1 MSSADLLNR
10 LRNYVRPNQ
19 ETGWPPFVW
28 LFYLGFLFIPAT
40 SHEED
45 RRWLWPTLLTIPPFL
60 VLYFRHLRRRVSG
73 SSVELLGIALLCY
86 ALTPVNPYANTY
98 LTYSAAFAPFTL
110 KGLIRPLSL
119 TAALLG
125 IHAAE
130 VLLLRGSFPLIVI
143 TVLVCVVCCVGNS
156 FVVEKMSKNIVLKLS
171 QEEIRRL
178 AAVAERE
185 RIGRDLH
192 DLLGHT
198 LSLIALKGELAG
210 KLLDR
215 NRDAAARE
223 VAEVTNI
230 AREALKQVR
239 IAVTG
244 IRSVGLE
251 AELASSRAL
260 LECSGVMVTCHRD
273 GAMLPAEIETTLAMI
288 LREATT
294 NVHRHAGATQARIEV
309 ARDCEAALL
318 VVTDNGRGGLSKRG
332 NGLEGIGE
340 RVHSL
345 GGSFEIESPRGQG
358 TTLRVRLPMG
368 FSASGAPI
376 AISTDAVPSAGFASC
391 PSVTSELNMPRDETP
406 CSAGSGAAHT

>member
-19 ETGWPPFVW
+19 ERGWPPFVW
-28 LFYLGFLFIPAT
+28 LFYLAFLFMPAI

-45 RRWLWPTLLTIPPFL
+45 RGWLWPTLLTIPPFF
-60 VLYFRHLRRRVSG
+60 VLYFRHFRRRMSG
-73 SSVELLGIALLCY
+73 IFVELLGIALLCY
-86 ALTPVNPYANTY
+86 ALTPFNLYANTY

-119 TAALLG
+119 TAALLA
-125 IHAAE
+125 INTAE
-130 VLLLRGSFPLIVI
+130 VLLIRGSIPLAAI

-156 FVVEKMSKNIVLKLS
+156 FVVEKMSKNIALKLS

-210 KLLDR
+210 KLLER

-239 IAVTG
+239 TAVTG

-251 AELASSRAL
+251 AELVSSRAL

-273 GAMLPAEIETTLAMI
+273 GALFPAEIETTLAMI

-294 NVHRHAGATQARIEV
+294 NVHRHAGATQARIDV
-309 ARDCEAALL
+309 VRDCEAALL
-318 VVTDNGRGGLSKRG
+318 VVTDDGRGGLSKRG

-340 RVHSL
+340 RVCSL
-345 GGSFEIESPRGQG
+345 GGSLEIESPRGRG

-368 FSASGAPI
+368 ISASGAPT
-376 AISTDAVPSAGFASC
+376 AISTDAVPSAGSASC
-391 PSVTSELNMPRDETP
+391 PSVTSELRTLCDETP
-406 CSAGSGAAHT
+406 CSAGNGATPT

>member
-1 MSSADLLNR
+1 MSPADLLNR

-19 ETGWPPFVW
+19 ERGWPPFVW
-28 LFYLGFLFIPAT
+28 LIYLAFLFMPAI

-45 RRWLWPTLLTIPPFL
+45 RRWLLPTLLTIPPFF

-73 SSVELLGIALLCY
+73 ISVELLGTALLCY
-86 ALTPVNPYANTY
+86 ALTPFNAYANTY

-119 TAALLG
+119 TVALLG
-125 IHAAE
+125 IDAAE
-130 VLLLRGSFPLIVI
+130 VLLLRGSVPLVVI

-156 FVVEKMSKNIVLKLS
+156 FVVERMSKNIVLKLS

-210 KLLDR
+210 KLLER

-239 IAVTG
+239 TAVTG
-244 IRSVGLE
+244 IRSVGLD
-251 AELASSRAL
+251 AELVSSRAL

-273 GAMLPAEIETTLAMI
+273 GALFPAEIESTLAMI

-294 NVHRHAGATQARIEV
+294 NVHRHAGATQTRIEV
-309 ARDCEAALL
+309 TRDCDAALL
-318 VVTDNGRGGLSKRG
+318 VVADNGRGGLLKRG

-340 RVHSL
+340 RVRSL
-345 GGSFEIESPRGQG
+345 GGSFEIESPRSQG

-368 FSASGAPI
+368 AAP
-376 AISTDAVPSAGFASC
+376 T
-391 PSVTSELNMPRDETP
+391 
-406 CSAGSGAAHT
+406 